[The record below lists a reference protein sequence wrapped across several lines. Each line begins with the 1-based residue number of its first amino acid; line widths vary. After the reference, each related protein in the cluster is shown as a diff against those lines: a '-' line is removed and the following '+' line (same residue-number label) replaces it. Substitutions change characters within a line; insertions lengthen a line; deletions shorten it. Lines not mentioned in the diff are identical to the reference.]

1 MIDILLPNR
10 ADVLNHVITS
20 PITGVAT
27 VMATAAEI
35 FAGSSRL
42 SGRHKMLIKNED
54 PTLRIRIGGVS
65 VTQQNGFPLE
75 PGAVIE
81 IDFDP
86 TVDTPIYGISEG
98 VAVKVAIM
106 EY

>member
-1 MIDILLPNR
+1 MDILLPNR
-10 ADVLNHVITS
+10 ADVLNHVITT
-20 PITGVAT
+20 PITGVTT
-27 VMATAAEI
+27 VIATAAEI
-35 FAGSSRL
+35 FAGASRL

-54 PTLRIRIGGVS
+54 PVLRIRIGGIS

-75 PGAVIE
+75 PGAVFE

-86 TVDTPIYGISEG
+86 DVETPIYCISEG
-98 VAVKVAIM
+98 VQVKVAVM

>member
-1 MIDILLPNR
+1 MDILLPNR
-10 ADVLNHVITS
+10 ADVLNHVIST

-27 VMATAAEI
+27 VIATAAEL
-35 FAGSSRL
+35 FAGVSRL

-54 PTLRIRIGGVS
+54 STLRIRIGGVS
-65 VTQQNGFPLE
+65 LTQQNGFPLE
-75 PGAVIE
+75 PGAVLE

-98 VAVKVAIM
+98 IEVKVAIM